1 MPKKGKV
8 QSMVDRGGIAG
19 RKESGGGWGGFDSGV
34 GCDLGWIGLVHT
46 DDSAG
51 MLIVYLLFIM
61 YITY

>member
-1 MPKKGKV
+1 
-8 QSMVDRGGIAG
+8 MVDRGGIAG